1 MKNTNTIV
9 IAGAGVFGT
18 ALAQRLS
25 WNPMNKI
32 SLYSIEPDVV
42 KDINK
47 LNQNSK
53 YFPGRHIN
61 SDIVATGAL
70 DCAYSADI
78 IFLAIPSQVIE
89 SYTQAIFPH
98 TQKDTKIINLA
109 KGLSSDGSFLLET
122 IPFSHIGSLKGPTF
136 AVEVMNGVPSALT
149 FGGTSADFIFIKKVF
164 WETGIALD
172 HTEDIRGV
180 ELLSVLKNMYAIAI
194 GIVSGRYNSPNV
206 DFLVMTKAV
215 NEMRDLLELY
225 GCQCTTIFNYCG
237 IGDLGLTALNDLS
250 RNRTLGLLIG
260 KGFFNDPKS
269 TTVIEGLRTI
279 KLLGKLV
286 RKKGLEDNFVV
297 LEALYALM
305 YSGMSLNDYYL
316 KVLS

>member
-1 MKNTNTIV
+1 MKHTYHIV
-9 IAGAGVFGT
+9 IAGTGVFGT

-25 WNPMNKI
+25 WNSKNHI
-32 SLYSIEPDVV
+32 TLYSIEPDVV
-42 KDINK
+42 KDINEK
-47 LNQNSK
+47 NQNSK

-61 SDIVATGAL
+61 NDIRATL
-70 DCAYSADI
+70 DISCAYNADV

-89 SYTQAIFPH
+89 PYTHKIAPY
-98 TQKDTKIINLA
+98 TRKDTRIINLS
-109 KGLSSDGSFLLET
+109 KGLSADGSFLVDS
-122 IPFSHIGSLKGPTF
+122 IPFPHVGSLKGPTF
-136 AVEVMNGVPSALT
+136 AVEVMNGVPTALT
-149 FGGTSADFIFIKKVF
+149 YGGTTDDFSYIRNILL
-164 WETGIALD
+164 ETGISLD
-172 HTEDIRGV
+172 HTDDLRGV
-180 ELLSVLKNMYAIAI
+180 ELVSVLKNMYAIAI

-225 GCQCTTIFNYCG
+225 GCSSNTIFNYCG

-269 TTVIEGLRTI
+269 STVIEGLRTI
-279 KLLGKLV
+279 RLLGELV
-286 RKKGLEDNFVV
+286 REKGLEDKFVV

-305 YSGMSLNDYYL
+305 YSGVSLNEYYL

>member
-1 MKNTNTIV
+1 MSSKTRIV

-25 WNPMNKI
+25 WNPKNQI
-32 SLYSIEPDVV
+32 TLYSIEPDVV
-42 KDINK
+42 KDINE

-61 SDIVATGAL
+61 SEIAATGVI
-70 DCAYSADI
+70 DCAYSADM
-78 IFLAIPSQVIE
+78 IFLAIPSQAVE

-109 KGLSSDGSFLLET
+109 KGLSADGSFLLDT

-149 FGGTSADFIFIKKVF
+149 FGGTCEDFIFIKKIF
-164 WETGIALD
+164 RKTGIALD

-215 NEMRDLLELY
+215 DEMRNLLELY
-225 GCQCTTIFNYCG
+225 GCQSATIFNYCG
-237 IGDLGLTALNDLS
+237 IGDLGLTSLNDLS

-269 TTVIEGLRTI
+269 STVIEGLRTI
-279 KLLGKLV
+279 KLLGELV
-286 RKKGLEDNFVV
+286 REKGLEDKFVV

-305 YSGMSLNDYYL
+305 YSEMNLNDYYL

>member
-1 MKNTNTIV
+1 MQKTNSIV

-25 WNPMNKI
+25 WNPENRI
-32 SLYSIEPDVV
+32 ILYTIEPDVAV
-42 KDINK
+42 DINEF
-47 LNQNSK
+47 NQNSK

-61 SDIVATGAL
+61 ADIIATL
-70 DCAYSADI
+70 DISCAYSADV

-89 SYTQAIFPH
+89 SYTHEIFPH
-98 TQKDTKIINLA
+98 TRKDTRIINLA
-109 KGLSSDGSFLLET
+109 KGLSVDGSFLVDS
-122 IPFSHIGSLKGPTF
+122 IPFTHVGSLKGPTF

-149 FGGTSADFIFIKKVF
+149 YGGISDDFSYICKIFQ
-164 WETGIALD
+164 ETGISLD
-172 HTEDIRGV
+172 HSDDLKGV

-225 GCQCTTIFNYCG
+225 GCSSSTIFNYCG

-269 TTVIEGLRTI
+269 STVTEGLRTI
-279 KLLGKLV
+279 RLLGELV
-286 RKKGLEDNFVV
+286 REKGLEKKFIV

-305 YSGMSLNDYYL
+305 YSGMSLNNYYL
-316 KVLS
+316 TALS

>member
-1 MKNTNTIV
+1 MQKTNSIV

-25 WNPMNKI
+25 WNPANNVT
-32 SLYSIEPDVV
+32 LYSIEPDVIA
-42 KDINK
+42 DINESS
-47 LNQNSK
+47 QNSK

-61 SDIVATGAL
+61 ADIGATL
-70 DCAYSADI
+70 DISCAYTANA

-89 SYTQAIFPH
+89 SYTHEIMPH
-98 TQKDTKIINLA
+98 TSKDTRIINLA
-109 KGLSSDGSFLLET
+109 KGLSVDGSFLVDS
-122 IPFSHIGSLKGPTF
+122 IPFSHVGSLKGPTF

-149 FGGTSADFIFIKKVF
+149 YGGSGDDFAYISNLFLK
-164 WETGIALD
+164 TGISLD
-172 HTEDIRGV
+172 HTDDLRGV

-225 GCQCTTIFNYCG
+225 GCSSNTIFNYCG

-269 TTVIEGLRTI
+269 STVIEGLRTI
-279 KLLGKLV
+279 KLLGELV
-286 RKKGLEDNFVV
+286 SEKGLEDKFVV

-305 YSGMSLNDYYL
+305 YSGMSLNEYYH

>member
-1 MKNTNTIV
+1 MQKTNSIV

-25 WNPMNKI
+25 WNPKNRI
-32 SLYSIEPDVV
+32 TLYTIEPDVV
-42 KDINK
+42 SDINEC
-47 LNQNSK
+47 NQNAK

-61 SDIVATGAL
+61 ADINATL
-70 DCAYSADI
+70 DITCAYSADV
-78 IFLAIPSQVIE
+78 IFLAVPSQVIE
-89 SYTQAIFPH
+89 SYTHEIFPH
-98 TQKDTKIINLA
+98 MQQKTRIVNLA
-109 KGLSSDGSFLLET
+109 KGLSVDGSFLIDS
-122 IPFSHIGSLKGPTF
+122 IPFARIGSLKGPTF
-136 AVEVMNGVPSALT
+136 AVEIMNGVPSALT
-149 FGGTSADFIFIKKVF
+149 YGGATEDFSYIAEVF
-164 WETGIALD
+164 QETGISLD
-172 HTEDIRGV
+172 HAADLRGV

-215 NEMRDLLELY
+215 NEMRELLELY
-225 GCQCTTIFNYCG
+225 GCSSNTIFNYCG
-237 IGDLGLTALNDLS
+237 IGDLGLTSLNDLS

-269 TTVIEGLRTI
+269 STVIEGLRTI
-279 KLLGKLV
+279 RLLGELV
-286 RKKGLEDNFVV
+286 REKGLEDKFIV

-316 KVLS
+316 TVLS

>member
-1 MKNTNTIV
+1 MQKTNSIV

-25 WNPMNKI
+25 WNPKNRI
-32 SLYSIEPDVV
+32 TLYSIEPDVV
-42 KDINK
+42 SDINEF
-47 LNQNSK
+47 NQNSK

-61 SDIVATGAL
+61 TNIKATLDISCSN
-70 DCAYSADI
+70 DADV

-89 SYTQAIFPH
+89 TYTHNISPH
-98 TQKDTKIINLA
+98 TPKSTRIVNLS
-109 KGLSSDGSFLLET
+109 KGLAVNGNFLVDS
-122 IPFSHIGSLKGPTF
+122 IPFTHVGSLKGPTF

-149 FGGTSADFIFIKKVF
+149 YGGTSDDFSYISSIFL
-164 WETGIALD
+164 ETGISLD
-172 HTEDIRGV
+172 YTEDIRGV

-206 DFLVMTKAV
+206 DFQIMTKAV
-215 NEMRDLLELY
+215 NEMRALLELH
-225 GCQCTTIFNYCG
+225 GCSSSTIFTYCG

-269 TTVIEGLRTI
+269 STVTEGLRTI
-279 KLLGKLV
+279 RLLGELV
-286 RKKGLEDNFVV
+286 KSKGLEKEFKILN
-297 LEALYALM
+297 ALYALM

-316 KVLS
+316 TTLS